1 MTNPVIIPRNFRPP
15 FDVPASL
22 DDLKGPAT
30 GMMEVPHSIMW
41 ARSDNHVVDLAN
53 DTAITSAYREI
64 LGSATLAQLTQLV
77 NKDHLVRLWPTTFDA
92 TIRKAWEESFEEL
105 RNHARQR

>member
-1 MTNPVIIPRNFRPP
+1 MANPYVIPRNFRPP

-22 DDLKGPAT
+22 DDLQGPAT
-30 GMMEVPHSIMW
+30 GTMEVPHSIMW
-41 ARSDNHVVDLAN
+41 ALTDNHVVDLAN
-53 DTAITSAYREI
+53 DAAIVSAYREI

-92 TIRKAWEESFEEL
+92 TIRNAWEASFEEL
-105 RNHARQR
+105 RNHAWQR